1 MSDCLPFPSC
11 SLFMLQHLTEKCA
24 VVLCADTEPS
34 SNKNV
39 SGQAEFLWHC
49 APCGAGGLL
58 SLTP

>member
-11 SLFMLQHLTEKCA
+11 SLFMLQYLTEKCA
-24 VVLCADTEPS
+24 VVLCADIEPS

-49 APCGAGGLL
+49 AP
-58 SLTP
+58 